1 MEHTLRELP
10 NLPSWLA
17 NVITPE
23 WWNVIFLVG
32 QSLVIFLSVVIF
44 AALMIPYERRMLA
57 LWQDRYGP
65 NRVGWQGSLQ
75 VAADMLKIFFK
86 EDWTPKFA
94 DKFMFI
100 LAPAIALFTALAGYI
115 IVPVSPSLGGAD
127 WSIGILFFLAMAGL
141 AVYAVMFGGWASAN
155 KYSLLGGLRS
165 AAQTISY
172 EVFLGLS
179 LMGVVALAGSFN
191 LRDIVASQAGGFWE
205 WNVFGQIFGFLT
217 FMVAGVA
224 VTHRF
229 PFDQPEAEQEL
240 AEGYHVEYSGMKF
253 GMFFVGEYVN
263 IVLVSSLITIL
274 FFGGWHPIA
283 DIAIFTWIS
292 PLIWFMV
299 KTLFFMTMFILARG
313 ALMRPRYDQVM
324 NFGWK
329 ICLPITLLNLVGTAG
344 YILWRSNGGVM

>member
-1 MEHTLRELP
+1 MISAVARQIP
-10 NLPSWLA
+10 QLPSWLSGMMS
-17 NVITPE
+17 PE
-23 WWNVIFLVG
+23 IWSILFMVFQAIVIFLV
-32 QSLVIFLSVVIF
+32 VVVA
-44 AALMIPYERRMLA
+44 AALMIIYERRMLA

-75 VAADMLKIFFK
+75 LIADMLKIFFK

-94 DKFMFI
+94 DKFIFV
-100 LAPAIALFTALAGYI
+100 LAPAIAMFTALAAYVI
-115 IVPVSPSLGGAD
+115 IPVSPNMGGAD
-127 WSIGILFFLAMAGL
+127 WSIGILFFFAMAGL

-191 LRDIVASQAGGFWE
+191 LRDIVMSQAGGFWH
-205 WNVFGQIFGFLT
+205 WNVFGQFLGFIT

-253 GMFFVGEYVN
+253 GMFFIGEYVN
-263 IVLVSSLITIL
+263 VVLVSSLITTL
-274 FFGGWHPIA
+274 FFGGWMPLF
-283 DIAIFTWIS
+283 DTPFTFL
-292 PLIWFMV
+292 PPAFWFIV
-299 KTLFFMTMFILARG
+299 KTLFFMTLFVLARG

-329 ICLPITLLNLVGTAG
+329 ICLPITLVNLLGTAAF
-344 YILWRSNGGVM
+344 ILWHNNL